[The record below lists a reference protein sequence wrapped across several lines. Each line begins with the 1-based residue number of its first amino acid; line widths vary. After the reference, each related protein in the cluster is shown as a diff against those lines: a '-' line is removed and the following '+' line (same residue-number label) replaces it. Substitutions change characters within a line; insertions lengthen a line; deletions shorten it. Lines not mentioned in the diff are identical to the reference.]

1 MKLIDRDKF
10 INDMFDLYLDA
21 GWNPQDVH
29 FSLLDV
35 RSNIDSP
42 EYEVEAIPI
51 EFIKEYIDKSWR
63 ISSHSVPKTEQ
74 FYIQMAKNV
83 KSLLNEWEILGN
95 EWQRNKEAKDEQ
107 VSSDN

>member
-1 MKLIDRDKF
+1 MRLTDRDKF

-21 GWNPQDVH
+21 GWNPRDVH

-51 EFIKEYIDKSWR
+51 EWIAEWVTTHADFSWSMMWHDWRKE
-63 ISSHSVPKTEQ
+63 
-74 FYIQMAKNV
+74 
-83 KSLLNEWEILGN
+83 NE
-95 EWQRNKEAKDEQ
+95 R
-107 VSSDN
+107 V

>member
-35 RSNIDSP
+35 RPNIDSP
-42 EYEVEAIPI
+42 EYEVEAIPFERI
-51 EFIKEYIDKSWR
+51 RQYKIKLQHSDYFGYDDAFILDEMIKEWK
-63 ISSHSVPKTEQ
+63 
-74 FYIQMAKNV
+74 
-83 KSLLNEWEILGN
+83 
-95 EWQRNKEAKDEQ
+95 KEND
-107 VSSDN
+107 S

>member
-51 EFIKEYIDKSWR
+51 EWLKSYVQKLETR
-63 ISSHSVPKTEQ
+63 LKDNLDLGEDGPTREIVAIED
-74 FYIQMAKNV
+74 M
-83 KSLLNEWEILGN
+83 LDEWEKEN
-95 EWQRNKEAKDEQ
+95 EQDR
-107 VSSDN
+107 SGI